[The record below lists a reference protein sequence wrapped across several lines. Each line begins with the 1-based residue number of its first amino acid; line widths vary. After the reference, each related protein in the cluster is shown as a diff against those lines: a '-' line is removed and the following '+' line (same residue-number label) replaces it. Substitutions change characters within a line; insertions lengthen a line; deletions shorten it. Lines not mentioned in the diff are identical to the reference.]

1 MINEDLKECFETI
14 LNSEKVYDLL
24 DKLKKNENYLK
35 KSLHDQKSLEKLQT
49 RLGHCMIY
57 EIEVLIDHFL
67 DEEEHFTEK
76 SIKESYLFKKNKDIS
91 K

>member
-14 LNSEKVYDLL
+14 FNSEKVYDLL
-24 DKLKKNENYLK
+24 EKLKKNENFLK

-49 RLGHCMIY
+49 RLGHCLMY

-67 DEEEHFTEK
+67 DEGQDFTEE
-76 SIKESYLFKKNKDIS
+76 SIKESYLFKNNKNIS